1 MTPGSSGV
9 STGDVA
15 VSRLRR
21 RDHNQP
27 LTAAPSPVAR
37 PDGARGVAVRA
48 SGPARTGDGSLDDPG
63 PAPARLLSVA
73 ELQGALRAVRTPS
86 LMTTCRN
93 RQPRPPLPTPCR
105 VGPWVAVLAAHGGAG
120 ASMVALALADAA
132 ASKGQAVRL
141 VSCAV
146 PARSGMLAVTT
157 VELGVS
163 HDGHWR
169 SGRRGAHLSVD
180 RFSGSRL
187 NSAGRPTVDPGGQA
201 GSLTVVDVE
210 RDADGPGQDGWLSLA
225 AAVVLVFR
233 VTVPGIRQA
242 ELFLTELDQTVGSGC
257 LVLGAAVGPR
267 RWPGLVASS
276 AGPLLRQRRSDD
288 LVLAFP
294 VDPRLEVTGLTSAPL
309 PKAVLRA
316 GQALLA
322 ELVPVMPATQPVAT
336 SHDGSPLTAVVGL
349 VPAAGTGP
357 LPGGAP
363 AKENCA

>member
-9 STGDVA
+9 STGDGGA
-15 VSRLRR
+15 SRLRR
-21 RDHNQP
+21 RDHDRP
-27 LTAAPSPVAR
+27 LTAAPSTVAR
-37 PDGARGVAVRA
+37 PDGAKGVAVRI
-48 SGPARTGDGSLDDPG
+48 SGPAGTGGVSLDDPG
-63 PAPARLLSVA
+63 PTVARVLSVA
-73 ELQGALRAVRTPS
+73 ELQGALRAVRTTTP
-86 LMTTCRN
+86 MTTCRN

-105 VGPWVAVLAAHGGAG
+105 VGPWVAVLGAHGGAG
-120 ASMVALALADAA
+120 ASTVALALADAA
-132 ASKGQAVRL
+132 AAHGDVVRL

-146 PARSGMLAVTT
+146 PSRSRMLAVTT
-157 VELGVS
+157 VELGIS

-187 NSAGRPTVDPGGQA
+187 DSASRPTVDSTGHA
-201 GSLTVVDVE
+201 GSFTVVDV
-210 RDADGPGQDGWLSLA
+210 DSSADSPGHDGWLSLA
-225 AAVVLVFR
+225 AAAVLVFR
-233 VTVPGIRQA
+233 VTVPGVRQA
-242 ELFLTELDQTVGSGC
+242 ELFLADLEQTVRPGC

-276 AGPLLRQRRSDD
+276 AGPLLQRRRSDG

-294 VDPRLEVTGLTSAPL
+294 VDQQLEVTGLTSSPL

-322 ELVPVMPATQPVAT
+322 ELAPGMPATQPVAT
-336 SHDGSPLTAVVGL
+336 ALHGSPLTAVVNL
-349 VPAAGTGP
+349 APAAGTGP

-363 AKENCA
+363 ARENCA